1 MTHSKQ
7 RSWSPPP
14 LIAHRGL
21 RLLAI
26 LGAIAYLFLALSTL
40 EINWARVAQG
50 TTRGL
55 RIMAGFLQPDF
66 TSRWGDIQEGILE
79 SLTMTVVSTAIGVF
93 LSIPIGFGAA
103 RNFAPLPVYL
113 FCRSVVAIARTF
125 QEVILAILFVVMVG
139 FGPLAGA
146 LTLSFTSIG
155 FLAKLLAENIEEI
168 DPAPLEAIRA
178 TGASGLQAIA
188 YGILP
193 QVMPRLVGLSV
204 YRLDINLR
212 ESAIVGVV
220 GAGGIGA
227 TLQTAFDR
235 YEFNTAAAILLII
248 IALVMGTE
256 LASGVIRRRLQ

>member
-14 LIAHRGL
+14 LIAHPGL
-21 RLLAI
+21 RLLVV

-40 EINWARVAQG
+40 EINWGRVAQG

-66 TSRWGDIQEGILE
+66 ASRWGDIQAGILE

-93 LSIPIGFGAA
+93 FSIPIGFGAA

-113 FCRSVVAIARTF
+113 VCRIVVAIARTF

-235 YEFNTAAAILLII
+235 YEFDTAAAILSII

-256 LASGVIRRRLQ
+256 LASGVIRKRLQ